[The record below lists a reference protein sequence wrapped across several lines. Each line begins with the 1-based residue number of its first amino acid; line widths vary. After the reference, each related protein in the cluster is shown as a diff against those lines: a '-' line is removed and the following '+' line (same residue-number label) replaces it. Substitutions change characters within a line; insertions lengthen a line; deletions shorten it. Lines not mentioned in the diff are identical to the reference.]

1 MKKLH
6 YKLGAVFAYCSREK
20 CLRLE
25 ARSLH
30 SRGRMARERTS
41 KTGIR
46 AAERT
51 NGQTGNETTGNE
63 RASSCGRAACPP
75 TSRPKRRQF
84 FVDLFRGVHLLAILD
99 VLTRQISLQPAVY
112 CFQHFKAE

>member
-1 MKKLH
+1 VKKLH

-20 CLRLE
+20 RLRLE

-51 NGQTGNETTGNE
+51 NGQRNNGK
-63 RASSCGRAACPP
+63 RACLVLRHRAARPP

-112 CFQHFKAE
+112 CFQHFKTE

>member
-1 MKKLH
+1 MRKCYITNDAQCVHVL
-6 YKLGAVFAYCSREK
+6 FACIKR
-20 CLRLE
+20 LRLE

-51 NGQTGNETTGNE
+51 NGQPVTKQRETGLVL
-63 RASSCGRAACPP
+63 RHRAACSPS
-75 TSRPKRRQF
+75 SRLIVR
-84 FVDLFRGVHLLAILD
+84 VHLRVNLSRVALEGD
-99 VLTRQISLQPAVY
+99 SCKWTY
-112 CFQHFKAE
+112 F